1 MIVIIA
7 SFDLNTRRRIYTEV
21 SNIHRQIVVCDTE
34 TLGAKTWDTETTS
47 IRFGSEG
54 LEESGGN
61 VSWLAWIQTLC

>member
-1 MIVIIA
+1 MIA

-21 SNIHRQIVVCDTE
+21 SNIHRQIV
-34 TLGAKTWDTETTS
+34 AKTWDTETTS